1 MGGRKVI
8 YIVIIIFMLFLA
20 IAVICFVLGWK
31 NGRAKIEREIA
42 QDAAHKEADR
52 KFYENEKAKIKREV
66 SQHAKDEKNNLA
78 DFSNSRDKFDAI
90 NNKLRH
96 KS

>member
-42 QDAAHKEADR
+42 QDAVRKEADR

-78 DFSNSRDKFDAI
+78 GFSNNRDKFDAI

>member
-1 MGGRKVI
+1 MI
-8 YIVIIIFMLFLA
+8 YIVIIIFVLFLA
-20 IAVICFVLGWK
+20 IAVICFALGWK

-42 QDAAHKEADR
+42 QDAVRKEADR

-78 DFSNSRDKFDAI
+78 GFSNNRDKFDAI